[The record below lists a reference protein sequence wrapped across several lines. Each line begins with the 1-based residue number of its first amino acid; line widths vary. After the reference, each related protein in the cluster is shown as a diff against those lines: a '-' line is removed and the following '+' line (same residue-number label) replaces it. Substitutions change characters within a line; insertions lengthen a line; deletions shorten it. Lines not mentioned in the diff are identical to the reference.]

1 MVNPSPDKRH
11 AIRHALD
18 LLSTFRKD
26 TLPIYM
32 FDMTKAFPDL
42 RVKPYSW
49 FMNVHGLTFS
59 ELITITDSDSGCCW
73 YDKPSGRYLILYN
86 DQITS
91 YGRRRFTIAHELGH
105 YAMGHANVMGG
116 PYQCHEVEA
125 DIFAQTLLAPAC
137 VLREIGL
144 NDPKDISEV
153 CGVSLA
159 CARVISETLC
169 MSTALSM
176 RDETAERNVLQNFE
190 GYIRA
195 VRNRY
200 RCVACGRAFELVAH
214 SGVGQDNGHECVQ
227 SAGFCI
233 YCGKKGL
240 RRMFMPTEPPIW
252 QKADPCQRCGA
263 KQYGSGDY
271 CMICGLYLNNTC
283 ENPLCKR
290 TLPVDALYCI
300 TCGQRSHF
308 SRYDRR
314 IGDKPVQYAQLRLH
328 LCPMCSC
335 YLSKAGHLCR
345 DCGFVAQNACITCS
359 KPADD
364 HARFCTHCGSETLYG
379 RERYIVPWQDELL
392 EKFRYERKAM
402 HEATL

>member
-1 MVNPSPDKRH
+1 MENPSPDKRH

-32 FDMTKAFPDL
+32 FDITKAFPNL

-49 FMNVHGLTFS
+49 FMSVNGLTLK

-73 YDKPSGRYLILYN
+73 YDRPSGRYLILYN

-105 YAMGHANVMGG
+105 FLMGHANVLGG
-116 PYQCHEVEA
+116 PYQYQEVEA

-137 VLREIGL
+137 VLRGIGL
-144 NDPKDISEV
+144 NDPRDIREV

-159 CARVISETLC
+159 CAKVVSETLY
-169 MSTALSM
+169 MNTSYSI
-176 RDETAERNVLQNFE
+176 DNEDAELNILQNFE
-190 GYIRA
+190 GYIRS

-200 RCVACGRAFELVAH
+200 RCDACGRAFEH
-214 SGVGQDNGHECVQ
+214 DSNHDNIQSGV
-227 SAGFCI
+227 FCI
-233 YCGKKGL
+233 YCGKKGIG
-240 RRMFMPTEPPIW
+240 RMFMPTEPPIW
-252 QKADPCQRCGA
+252 HKADPCQRCGA
-263 KQYGSGDY
+263 KQYGRGDY
-271 CMICGLYLNNTC
+271 CMICGMYLYNTC

-300 TCGQRSHF
+300 SCGQRSHF

-314 IGDKPVQYAQLRLH
+314 IGDKPVQYAQQRLH
-328 LCPMCSC
+328 ICPICEC
-335 YLSKAGHLCR
+335 CLSKAGRLCR

-359 KPADD
+359 RPADD
-364 HARFCTHCGSETLYG
+364 HARFCGFCGSETLYG
-379 RERYIVPWQDELL
+379 RERYIVPWQDEQI